1 MTRTKGDGRSSNIR
15 LRSLRLC
22 LSARERQGGHGPR
35 AIGCENCDLYMHTC
49 GASIKAEEDFYSV
62 CFLSFASENEM
73 SVVAMIV
80 QVLQAIE
87 KKKKKPRWLFN
98 R

>member
-1 MTRTKGDGRSSNIR
+1 
-15 LRSLRLC
+15 
-22 LSARERQGGHGPR
+22 
-35 AIGCENCDLYMHTC
+35 MHTC